1 MGFMDAVKSVYGN
14 YANFNDRSRRS
25 EYWWFFLFTFIM
37 GVVLSMLDAMIGSSP
52 ILYGLFALGSFIPS
66 IALAVRRLH
75 DTGKSGWFLL
85 LVLIPL
91 IGPLVLLFFYVQ
103 PSGEP
108 NKFGD
113 APLGGGAA
121 PAAEGAE

>member
-1 MGFMDAVKSVYGN
+1 MGFMDAVKSAYGN
-14 YANFNDRSRRS
+14 YFNFNDRSSRS
-25 EYWWFFLFTFIM
+25 EYWWFFLFTFVM
-37 GVVLSMLDAMIGSSP
+37 GCILSVLDAMVGSSP
-52 ILYGLFALGSFIPS
+52 LLYGLFALASFIPS

-103 PSGEP
+103 PSGEA
-108 NKFGD
+108 NKYGAGSLASGATS
-113 APLGGGAA
+113 APE
-121 PAAEGAE
+121 AE